1 MKELTAATVASE
13 ESEPC
18 PEAPGRKSGA
28 AAEAAAAGA
37 DAAVA
42 DAVVVVVVA
51 AAVGDAAVAEKRGL
65 RRDLP
70 NVRRR
75 R

>member
-42 DAVVVVVVA
+42 DAVVVVVA

>member
-42 DAVVVVVVA
+42 DAVVVVVV
-51 AAVGDAAVAEKRGL
+51 DK
-65 RRDLP
+65 
-70 NVRRR
+70 
-75 R
+75 

>member
-42 DAVVVVVVA
+42 DAAVVVVV